1 MTGPTAARFLAASV
15 APDMSDEMQ
24 LRRVY
29 VQAVFAAVVTLGLAG
44 AFACG
49 TEPVGVDS
57 CRKIEGA
64 RCENAKSCGID
75 LKTPVHRRDAP
86 TPDGQDQ
93 QDVGACKRFY
103 EDACLHGLVTT
114 VDPGAVA
121 TQACVDAINNT
132 QDCDVVKA
140 PEKSPACGFLLP
152 PAAPAAAAVADA
164 AAD

>member
-1 MTGPTAARFLAASV
+1 MH
-15 APDMSDEMQ
+15 
-24 LRRVY
+24 LRRLY
-29 VQAVFAAVVTLGLAG
+29 AQAVFAAVVALGLAG
-44 AFACG
+44 ALACG
-49 TEPVGVDS
+49 TEPVGVDA

-75 LKTPVHRRDAP
+75 LSSPVHRRDSP

-121 TQACVDAINNT
+121 TQACVDAINGT
-132 QDCDVVKA
+132 QDCDVVKT
-140 PEKSPACGFLLP
+140 PEKHPACAFLLP
-152 PAAPAAAAVADA
+152 PAAPAPAADA
-164 AAD
+164 ATD

>member
-1 MTGPTAARFLAASV
+1 ML
-15 APDMSDEMQ
+15 

-29 VQAVFAAVVTLGLAG
+29 VQAVFAALVTLGLAG

-49 TEPVGVDS
+49 TDPVGVDS

-75 LKTPVHRRDAP
+75 LSSSPVHRRDAP
-86 TPDGQDQ
+86 TPDGHDQ

-114 VDPGAVA
+114 TDPGAVA
-121 TQACVDAINNT
+121 TQACVDAINAT
-132 QDCDVVKA
+132 QDCEVVKA
-140 PEKSPACGFLLP
+140 PAKHPACAFLLP
-152 PAAPAAAAVADA
+152 PAAPAAPADA
-164 AAD
+164 ATD

>member
-1 MTGPTAARFLAASV
+1 MAASA
-15 APDMSDEMQ
+15 APGIWDEML

-29 VQAVFAAVVTLGLAG
+29 VQAVIAAFVTLGLAG

-49 TEPVGVDS
+49 TEPVGVDA

-64 RCENAKSCGID
+64 RCENAKSCGIN
-75 LKTPVHRRDAP
+75 LSTPVHRRDAP

-121 TQACVDAINNT
+121 TQACIDAINNT
-132 QDCDVVKA
+132 QDCDVVKS
-140 PEKSPACGFLLP
+140 PEKHPACVFLYP
-152 PAAPAAAAVADA
+152 PAAPAPAADA
-164 AAD
+164 ATD